1 MAQLKVYQIE
11 HYRQKIK
18 ELINPLRR
26 IIDLKLSSKKE
37 IVKQETSKKLRQSL
51 KIDKWLKNLDNYENQ
66 FLKLEQDFSK
76 AKRKL
81 KEQHL
86 STSKKLCQ
94 VFKRNGIESYELPND
109 DRVITGGQVE
119 SCFDSIVEKI
129 TEDRCKT
136 MQEFKEINKLNHVQ
150 SCMED
155 VLYEEGSSEGMNTRL
170 DEIMK
175 GSFGIPF
182 RREQAL
188 QLTKQ

>member
-11 HYRQKIK
+11 HYRRKITEMIDPLK
-18 ELINPLRR
+18 RMIN
-26 IIDLKLSSKKE
+26 LKLSSKKE
-37 IVKQETSKKLRQSL
+37 IVKQQVSKKLRQSL
-51 KIDKWLKNLDNYENQ
+51 KIDNFLKKFDNYENQ
-66 FLKLEQDFSK
+66 FLKLEQDFYK

-81 KEQHL
+81 KELQL
-86 STSKKLCQ
+86 SESKKLCQ
-94 VFKRNGIESYELPND
+94 IFKRNGIESYELPND
-109 DRVITGGQVE
+109 DKAINGGQIE
-119 SCFDSIVEKI
+119 DCFESIVENV
-129 TEDRCKT
+129 TDDRCKT